1 MITLTSEPDTNGS
14 YCPGRVTFTCNG
26 TNVAI
31 GLDWI
36 INGITS
42 FTFNLIRG
50 DTNFPRTVSER
61 NNITIRVLSVSLG
74 ENTLSIN
81 IVSVLTVESLDPIL
95 EDTVSC
101 KTFSGPSSRFVVNVR
116 GNNNHQ

>member
-1 MITLTSEPDTNGS
+1 MITLTSDPDTNGS

-26 TNVAI
+26 TNVAN
-31 GLDWI
+31 GLQWR

-42 FTFNLIRG
+42 YTFTLIRD
-50 DTNFPRTVSER
+50 DTNFPRTVSKR

-74 ENTLSIN
+74 EILQAIN
-81 IVSVLTVESLDPIL
+81 IVSVLTVENVDTIL

-101 KTFSGPSSRFVVNVR
+101 ETFSGPSSRFVVNVR
-116 GNNNHQ
+116 GKQ